1 MVHVLEVIG
10 KRPVGGVGTV
20 MLNYQKYINEEKVQM
35 DYLIFGEESE
45 LFDRQVEKL
54 GSKVYLY
61 PALSGLHMSKTKK
74 YMEKFLIE
82 HMDYYDIIHLHAPN
96 MAFLIFPVAKK
107 YGITTCIVH
116 SHATLYAENKVK
128 AIRNQILWEF
138 GKRAGRKVNLQLI
151 GCSDAAGKFLFKN
164 KKYLVLKNAIEKDA
178 YCYDEQLREI
188 IRKQELV
195 EKGWNEDTLVVG
207 NVGRMSQQK
216 NQIFLIDIFKQVK
229 MMWPNSVLWLVGDG
243 EKRAE
248 IEQKVKDAH
257 LEADVQFFGMIDNTK
272 ELYQAMDV
280 MVMPSLFEG
289 LPMVG
294 VEAQASGLPCVLSDT
309 ITTEVDIAN
318 ATYLS
323 LKDEPAV
330 WAEAVIKEGMR
341 YTTGKDIRRS
351 YGEELDKL
359 GFNIEIEAK
368 RLEDFYV
375 NLAKMQ

>member
-74 YMEKFLIE
+74 YMEKFLFE

-138 GKRAGRKVNLQLI
+138 GKRAGRKVNLQFI

-164 KKYLVLKNAIEKDA
+164 RKYLVLKNAIEKDA

-309 ITTEVDIAN
+309 ITREVDIAN

-375 NLAKMQ
+375 NLAKKQ